1 MPPASTLEDL
11 RVTIA
16 RIERRRPGRI
26 AATLRFGVD
35 AIDEHIPGGG
45 LPAGALHEVAGA
57 GVEAE
62 HGAAAALLLA
72 GLLARRRGPVLWA
85 LDRRDLFA
93 PALAGAGLHP
103 DRIVFAE
110 AGRAVLLVMEEGLRH
125 AGLAGVVGEVEKLG
139 LTASRR
145 LQLAAESSG
154 VPGFALRRTHGQ
166 AMTDEPNAAVTR
178 WRVAALPSPPPL
190 DYAPGV
196 PGLGRALWQLDLVRC
211 RGGAPATWI
220 VEAYDAQ
227 GRLSLAA
234 DPRHRQ
240 AGHRQRGPLR
250 RTG

>member
-1 MPPASTLEDL
+1 MTSTPGCRSLYVLPMPVATTLEDL

-16 RIERRRPGRI
+16 RIERRGPERT
-26 AATLRFGVD
+26 AATLRFGVT

-45 LPAGALHEVAGA
+45 LPAGALHEIAGA

-110 AGRAVLLVMEEGLRH
+110 AGRAVLLVMEEALRH
-125 AGLAGVVGEVEKLG
+125 AELAGVVGEVEKLG

-154 VPGFALRRTHGQ
+154 VPGFALRRTYGQ
-166 AMTDEPNAAVTR
+166 ALTDEPNAAVTR

-190 DYAPGV
+190 AHAPGV
-196 PGLGRALWQLDLVRC
+196 PGLGRALWQLDLVLPWRLACDLDC
-211 RGGAPATWI
+211 RG
-220 VEAYDAQ
+220 
-227 GRLSLAA
+227 L
-234 DPRHRQ
+234 
-240 AGHRQRGPLR
+240 
-250 RTG
+250 